1 MVYFIREQNRNLI
14 VGRVTKLK
22 KYNLDFINDQK
33 NIELDKDLYKLV
45 AVTLLECFIE
55 DKIKNCTLLDNEN
68 EQLQLLKKYY

>member
-1 MVYFIREQNRNLI
+1 M
-14 VGRVTKLK
+14 K

-68 EQLQLLKKYY
+68 E